1 MVEHR
6 ICSFCGDPIEPGTGT
21 LYIKKTGK
29 QFAFCSSKCQKNMI
43 DLDREPRYQ
52 EWTRH
57 HEKGETQG

>member
-6 ICSFCGDPIEPGTGT
+6 ICSFCGDPIEPGTGM

-29 QFAFCSSKCQKNMI
+29 QLAFCSSKCHKNMI

-57 HEKGETQG
+57 HEKGETEG